1 MVGNYSTYLFICIFW
16 ILHSSFSFL
25 DYLLVI
31 FNKFITKLQLKL
43 VGNKFLDLTEV
54 KTLSKL
60 PKHIAF
66 IILEDQISYSDLSSL
81 VTWCIA
87 AEINTISLFDMHGHL
102 KRSQGVFLTH
112 VNKKYSEL
120 VMKNEKP
127 FNFKWIPHNDS
138 SNDQTVIVNTNGVM
152 YPDSNGNGS
161 VIVNGNGKN
170 GSAGENKNVTISLL
184 SPEDG
189 KHDIVMAAKSIC
201 VKVHDRQIVPNE
213 INENLVEAHLRSN
226 KNLPDPCLMVR
237 LGRIASNADF
247 LPWQIRLTEIH
258 SIPSHH
264 HVTSSQLLDVLQK
277 FGSCSQRFG
286 K

>member
-1 MVGNYSTYLFICIFW
+1 MVGNYSNYLFICIFW
-16 ILHSSFSFL
+16 ILHSSVSLL

-31 FNKFITKLQLKL
+31 INKFITKLQLKL
-43 VGNKFLDLTEV
+43 VGNKFLDLPEV
-54 KTLSKL
+54 AKLSKL

-66 IILEDQISYSDLSSL
+66 VILEDQISYSDLANL

-102 KRSQGVFLTH
+102 KQSQGIFLTQ

-120 VMKNEKP
+120 VMKNQKP
-127 FNFKWIPHNDS
+127 FNFKWIPHNES
-138 SNDQTVIVNTNGVM
+138 LNEQTVIVNSNGVM
-152 YPDSNGNGS
+152 YPDTNGNGN
-161 VIVNGNGKN
+161 VVVNGNGKN
-170 GSAGENKNVTISLL
+170 GSAQESKNVTVSLL
-184 SPEDG
+184 SSEDG
-189 KHDIVMAAKSIC
+189 KHDIVMTAKDIAR
-201 VKVHDRQIVPNE
+201 KVHDREMVLSE
-213 INENLVEAHLRSN
+213 INENLLGDNLRTN
-226 KNLPDPCLMVR
+226 KNLPDPCLLVR
-237 LGRIASNADF
+237 LGRTASNADF

-264 HVTSSQLLDVLQK
+264 QVTSSQLLEVLQK